1 MTRDQSISWVGNVI
15 HQIPEFLEKMRDR
28 DVPGRYK
35 YSLTGDIVTNKKWGL
50 GNTVFA
56 VKCYHML
63 NLLDQSN
70 IENMVAFIKSFQN
83 KNTQIFDPVVQKL
96 SQFFRLYTSLWR
108 CDWRN
113 ISGEMTRRAET
124 RQSFA
129 ALRALGSFPDKPCVE
144 IPYSEKGIHKYIHS
158 LNWNKP
164 YEAGSHFGHLV
175 FLIYNNYKMLN
186 YHAHDQ
192 EKLINY
198 SFNELNNFKQT
209 CGAWYDNG
217 IIITDAEKING
228 AMKIMTAYNIVE
240 RNDFENPEG
249 LIDLCL
255 SVIKNRD
262 ACDNFNLIHVLYNC
276 HNKTDYKKE
285 EIEKFCLERLT
296 IYNKHYWPNHG
307 GFSFL
312 NGRANKV
319 YYGAKISKG
328 LSEPDIHATHLFL
341 WGITLITKILEFE
354 KYIKLKIP
362 IT

>member
-1 MTRDQSISWVGNVI
+1 
-15 HQIPEFLEKMRDR
+15 
-28 DVPGRYK
+28 
-35 YSLTGDIVTNKKWGL
+35 
-50 GNTVFA
+50 
-56 VKCYHML
+56 
-63 NLLDQSN
+63 
-70 IENMVAFIKSFQN
+70 
-83 KNTQIFDPVVQKL
+83 
-96 SQFFRLYTSLWR
+96 
-108 CDWRN
+108 
-113 ISGEMTRRAET
+113 
-124 RQSFA
+124 
-129 ALRALGSFPDKPCVE
+129 
-144 IPYSEKGIHKYIHS
+144 
-158 LNWNKP
+158 
-164 YEAGSHFGHLV
+164 
-175 FLIYNNYKMLN
+175 
-186 YHAHDQ
+186 
-192 EKLINY
+192 
-198 SFNELNNFKQT
+198 
-209 CGAWYDNG
+209 
-217 IIITDAEKING
+217 
-228 AMKIMTAYNIVE
+228 MTAYNIVE

-307 GFSFL
+307 GFSFF